1 MHLGGTDVPPQ
12 TLPLARAAVQ
22 RRGRHLGD
30 ALHRGTDLP
39 SPGTKTSNRRRA
51 GGGGGGW
58 RAGEEHAIAIDS
70 DALPNPSA
78 PGLYGEATVGI
89 GWWIEVGK
97 GSDTRARVHATAGCV
112 ADAVCPWGP
121 REAPRPTC
129 QWAFTG
135 SAGAHV
141 GERAVAASLAGRGPL
156 VERAFA
162 QTVPRTWSLYPVCQ

>member
-51 GGGGGGW
+51 AGGGGGW

-70 DALPNPSA
+70 NALSNLTLA
-78 PGLYGEATVGI
+78 PPVFMARQEMGAGA
-89 GWWIEVGK
+89 GK

-162 QTVPRTWSLYPVCQ
+162 QTVPRTWSLHPVCL